1 MTSKTNYDPGYIS
14 SFFDDYA
21 DCEWERLGRDAAS
34 RINFL
39 VHRHHLRQWVNSG
52 DDVLDA
58 GAGPGRFTIELA
70 RIGATV
76 TVVDISPA
84 QLELNR
90 QKVGETGCESSVTG
104 PSRRGHSRPEAVSRR
119 RIRRNSLL
127 RRRSQLRHGSS
138 R

>member
-34 RINFL
+34 RVNFL
-39 VHRHHLRQWVNSG
+39 VHRHHLRQWVKSG

-70 RIGATV
+70 RIGGNGHGGRHITGATRAK
-76 TVVDISPA
+76 PA
-84 QLELNR
+84 E
-90 QKVGETGCESSVTG
+90 GG
-104 PSRRGHSRPEAVSRR
+104 
-119 RIRRNSLL
+119 
-127 RRRSQLRHGSS
+127 
-138 R
+138 